1 MYIKLTAS
9 QKVKILCSDDIYGI
23 MQRVLLRENKIDR
36 NREHFWTISLDNV
49 HKILNIE
56 LVSLGTVNETLVA
69 PMEVFSVPLQKRAVK
84 LILIHNH
91 PSGEIQPSEVDKDIT
106 DRLIQVGRIM
116 HLPVLDHLIITEKTY
131 YSFADSGLL
140 DELKQSTK
148 YVPAYELK
156 KRYEE
161 EAKAVGEEKGEK
173 KKAKEIARQMKQEG
187 YEMATIIKLTGLS
200 KNAINRLKIDQSNDK
215 TH

>member
-1 MYIKLTAS
+1 MKRCLAWFLLPVS
-9 QKVKILCSDDIYGI
+9 APPLKI
-23 MQRVLLRENKIDR
+23 EP
-36 NREHFWTISLDNV
+36 
-49 HKILNIE
+49 
-56 LVSLGTVNETLVA
+56 VSLGTVNETLIA

-84 LILIHNH
+84 LILVHNH

-156 KRYEE
+156 KRYEKG
-161 EAKAVGEEKGEK
+161 AKAKGNEAGK
-173 KKAKEIARQMKQEG
+173 REKAKEMARVMKNKGEPIERIME
-187 YEMATIIKLTGLS
+187 YTGLN
-200 KNAINRLKIDQSNDK
+200 KQIIQRLKVQ
-215 TH
+215 

>member
-1 MYIKLTAS
+1 MHIKLTES
-9 QKVKILCSDDIYGI
+9 QKIKVLCSDDIYSI

-36 NREHFWTISLDNV
+36 NREHFWTISLDSV

-56 LVSLGTVNETLVA
+56 LISLGTVSQTLVE

-84 LILIHNH
+84 IILVHNH
-91 PSGEIQPSEVDKDIT
+91 PSGEIQPSEVDKDLT

-140 DELKQSTK
+140 EELKQSTK

-161 EAKAVGEEKGEK
+161 EALAVGEEKGEK
-173 KKAKEIARQMKQEG
+173 KKAKEMARVMKQKG
-187 YEMATIIKLTGLS
+187 YPVDEIMELTGLT
-200 KNAINRLKIDQSNDK
+200 KQIIQRLKVK
-215 TH
+215 

>member
-1 MYIKLTAS
+1 M
-9 QKVKILCSDDIYGI
+9 
-23 MQRVLLRENKIDR
+23 
-36 NREHFWTISLDNV
+36 
-49 HKILNIE
+49 
-56 LVSLGTVNETLVA
+56 SLGTVNETLIE

-161 EAKAVGEEKGEK
+161 EAKAKGNKAGKRE
-173 KKAKEIARQMKQEG
+173 KAKEMARVMKNKG
-187 YEMATIIKLTGLS
+187 YPVDEIMELTGLT
-200 KNAINRLKIDQSNDK
+200 KAIINRIKI
-215 TH
+215 

>member
-1 MYIKLTAS
+1 MYIKLTSS
-9 QKVKILCSDDIYGI
+9 QRVKILCSDDIYGI

-56 LVSLGTVNETLVA
+56 LVSLGTVNETLIA

-161 EAKAVGEEKGEK
+161 EAKAKGNKAGKRE
-173 KKAKEIARQMKQEG
+173 KAKEMARVMKNKG
-187 YEMATIIKLTGLS
+187 YPVDEIMELTGLT
-200 KNAINRLKIDQSNDK
+200 KAIINRIKI
-215 TH
+215 

>member
-1 MYIKLTAS
+1 MRVTL
-9 QKVKILCSDDIYGI
+9 KIFPI
-23 MQRVLLRENKIDR
+23 
-36 NREHFWTISLDNV
+36 
-49 HKILNIE
+49 KILNIE
-56 LVSLGTVNETLVA
+56 PVSLRMVNETLIA

-84 LILIHNH
+84 LILVHNH

-173 KKAKEIARQMKQEG
+173 KKAKEMARAMKKKG
-187 YEMATIIKLTGLS
+187 YRVDEIMELTGLT
-200 KNAINRLKIDQSNDK
+200 KAVINRIKI
-215 TH
+215 

>member
-56 LVSLGTVNETLVA
+56 LVSLGTVNETLIA

-140 DELKQSTK
+140 EELKQSTK

-200 KNAINRLKIDQSNDK
+200 KNAINRLKIDQGNDK